1 MNKYLS
7 FIGVA
12 LLSSHTAAN
21 ATIINTV
28 IDSSDAIWL
37 VGRTDLTIP
46 DASATWLGGLIR
58 HGGPTPEKRG
68 QVFP

>member
-28 IDSSDAIWL
+28 IDSSDAIW
-37 VGRTDLTIP
+37 
-46 DASATWLGGLIR
+46 SGLICSYSKPYAAQ
-58 HGGPTPEKRG
+58 GLL
-68 QVFP
+68 VFFVIFK